1 MYIFTFNRYGNIL
14 YQYFIRFFLIL
25 IHYIEIRFILKK
37 KTLLFHKVGIIWS
50 IVEFFLVFL
59 KKRILKNENIITVI
73 FQSLLRGYSE
83 GGVFTSIAF
92 NKSIISGILLTL
104 SSYISSIISNYKKH
118 TSSRKVG
125 FKQII
130 MTLLLT
136 IIYLMKQNKTFSI
149 EDTVLM
155 MMMGLL
161 WNLIGHFTKTRY
173 ATFY

>member
-92 NKSIISGILLTL
+92 NKSIISGILLIL
-104 SSYISSIISNYKKH
+104 SSYISSC
-118 TSSRKVG
+118 
-125 FKQII
+125 
-130 MTLLLT
+130 
-136 IIYLMKQNKTFSI
+136 
-149 EDTVLM
+149 
-155 MMMGLL
+155 
-161 WNLIGHFTKTRY
+161 
-173 ATFY
+173 